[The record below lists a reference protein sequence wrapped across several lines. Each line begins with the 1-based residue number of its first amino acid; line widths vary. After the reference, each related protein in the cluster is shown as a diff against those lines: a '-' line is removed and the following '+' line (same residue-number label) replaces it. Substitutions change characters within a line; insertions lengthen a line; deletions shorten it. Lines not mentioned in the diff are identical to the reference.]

1 MAADAASTSSPTR
14 SWFAPLFVARHHA
27 ETIDARVPCGRE
39 RTLDGAGTNVTLLA
53 TARDV
58 VPWNA
63 LQVVRRLIA
72 GLASWFSPFGWWAW
86 GPRLSLP
93 WVIPCS
99 SSRSLPSASH

>member
-1 MAADAASTSSPTR
+1 MAADTASTSTPTR

-63 LQVVRRLIA
+63 LQVVRT
-72 GLASWFSPFGWWAW
+72 
-86 GPRLSLP
+86 PRDKMS
-93 WVIPCS
+93 CG
-99 SSRSLPSASH
+99 

>member
-1 MAADAASTSSPTR
+1 MAADTASTSTPTR

-39 RTLDGAGTNVTLLA
+39 RTLDGAGTSVTLLA

-63 LQVVRRLIA
+63 LW
-72 GLASWFSPFGWWAW
+72 GLL
-86 GPRLSLP
+86 RM
-93 WVIPCS
+93 PCDKMS
-99 SSRSLPSASH
+99 CG